1 MNETRAEVK
10 TSLQIAVMG
19 VVTNLAT
26 ADFKID
32 VVKGPEY
39 FLIKND
45 TSATVSLQIKPMK
58 GDSWITTNFDPGW
71 NPELVREIKLNATVG
86 LDLKYGY

>member
-1 MNETRAEVK
+1 MDTRAEVR

-19 VVTNLAT
+19 VVTNLGA

-32 VVKGPEY
+32 NANGPVC

-45 TSATVSLQIKPMK
+45 GAAQVGLQIKPMK
-58 GDSWITTNFDPGW
+58 GEAWIPTNFDPGW
-71 NPELVREIKLNATVG
+71 NPELVREIKLNATAG